1 MNHSLREKTKFR
13 QRGAIKCKVGFA
25 NVGSA
30 TLASNL
36 KPNGINFVMGKE
48 CRGKLAHFDRLSS
61 DLCAMDSFLWLRQ
74 FSLTK
79 LM

>member
-36 KPNGINFVMGKE
+36 KPNGINFVTEELAKIVSRLIGK
-48 CRGKLAHFDRLSS
+48 G
-61 DLCAMDSFLWLRQ
+61 M
-74 FSLTK
+74 
-79 LM
+79 